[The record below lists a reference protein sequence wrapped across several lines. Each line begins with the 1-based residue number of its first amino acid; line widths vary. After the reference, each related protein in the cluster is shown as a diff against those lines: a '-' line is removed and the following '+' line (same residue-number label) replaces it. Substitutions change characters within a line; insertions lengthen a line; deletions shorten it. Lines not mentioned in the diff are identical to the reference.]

1 MQGVAGWFK
10 GEAPEISASAP
21 RMGIPARFPA
31 VIWGPLS
38 AGARRTEKLTSGVA
52 ASEAGGDARVGER
65 TLREQVPGRAWR
77 AGARAGPRAEE
88 RVRPR
93 GGGKESGR

>member
-1 MQGVAGWFK
+1 MQWVAGWFK

-21 RMGIPARFPA
+21 RIGIPARFPA

-52 ASEAGGDARVGER
+52 ASEAGG
-65 TLREQVPGRAWR
+65 
-77 AGARAGPRAEE
+77 
-88 RVRPR
+88 
-93 GGGKESGR
+93 

>member
-21 RMGIPARFPA
+21 QIGIPTRFPA
-31 VIWGPLS
+31 VIRGPLS

-52 ASEAGGDARVGER
+52 ASEAGG
-65 TLREQVPGRAWR
+65 
-77 AGARAGPRAEE
+77 
-88 RVRPR
+88 
-93 GGGKESGR
+93 

>member
-10 GEAPEISASAP
+10 GEVPETSASAP
-21 RMGIPARFPA
+21 RIAIPVRFPA
-31 VIWGPLS
+31 MIWGPLS

-52 ASEAGGDARVGER
+52 ASEAGGDARSEDAV
-65 TLREQVPGRAWR
+65 RAS
-77 AGARAGPRAEE
+77 AGPCVESGARAGPRTEE

-93 GGGKESGR
+93 GGGKESGC